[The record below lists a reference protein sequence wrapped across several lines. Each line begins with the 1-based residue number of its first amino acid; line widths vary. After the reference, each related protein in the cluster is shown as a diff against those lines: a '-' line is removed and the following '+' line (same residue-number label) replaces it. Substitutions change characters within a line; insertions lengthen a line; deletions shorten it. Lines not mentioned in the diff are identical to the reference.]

1 MTMPDETRERCRK
14 LRMRSKRGEF
24 ISPED
29 FKFLESCWQRWPEEY
44 KAMQREVFVDTAPFG
59 SQLRS
64 AVETSAMQG
73 SFGVHASTSG
83 ATHKGV
89 VDEPCSIKPGDNNA

>member
-1 MTMPDETRERCRK
+1 VPKRKDSNDLTVQAKDTYDERDYISVHRKYFDGLRDAVKRAHGGACICIYCRHSERAE
-14 LRMRSKRGEF
+14 L
-24 ISPED
+24 
-29 FKFLESCWQRWPEEY
+29 
-44 KAMQREVFVDTAPFG
+44 
-59 SQLRS
+59 
-64 AVETSAMQG
+64 ETSAMQG

>member
-1 MTMPDETRERCRK
+1 MLSEKETEQMCAMVSQMERLIESRLPGYAHATWQLQRLATTTGDEWEWVVKTM
-14 LRMRSKRGEF
+14 LAN
-24 ISPED
+24 SP
-29 FKFLESCWQRWPEEY
+29 
-44 KAMQREVFVDTAPFG
+44 
-59 SQLRS
+59 